1 MYLGT
6 CDIRNIN
13 VAKLLTVGSLPAVV
27 GCGIR
32 SMALTSD
39 CAAITSYSAAII
51 AGGLVRLAMAHVQCT
66 GTAVWLLRDE

>member
-1 MYLGT
+1 MTLE
-6 CDIRNIN
+6 NIN
-13 VAKLLTVGSLPAVV
+13 VAKILTVGSLPAVV

-39 CAAITSYSAAII
+39 CAAITSYSAAIV
-51 AGGLVRLAMAHVQCT
+51 AGGLVRLAIAHVQCT